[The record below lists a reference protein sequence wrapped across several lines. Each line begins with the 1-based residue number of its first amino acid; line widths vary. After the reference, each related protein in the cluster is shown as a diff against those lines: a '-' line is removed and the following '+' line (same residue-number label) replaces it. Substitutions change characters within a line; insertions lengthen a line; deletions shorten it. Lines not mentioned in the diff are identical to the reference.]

1 MHSINKANFA
11 ILDWFDH
18 HFKPRFTDMQNEL
31 KHLPAGNLDDAVCEK
46 FWIKPVGRIDC
57 KLIEEEWPQLQRIF
71 VTLAVKETTQSTIVK
86 KLCTY
91 SYSNR
96 IKKAL
101 FEYDKLVR
109 SIYTLE
115 YLMNPELQ
123 RQVQRSQNR
132 VESYHQLRAA
142 IAEVSGRKQLT
153 GKTDFVVDVSNECG
167 RLIALAIIYYNAA
180 LLTRL
185 LWRYQKEGH
194 KRGLALLS
202 KISPIAWQHIY
213 LLGHYLFNGQHH
225 IDLDEIIAHLKLC

>member
-1 MHSINKANFA
+1 MH
-11 ILDWFDH
+11 
-18 HFKPRFTDMQNEL
+18 
-31 KHLPAGNLDDAVCEK
+31 
-46 FWIKPVGRIDC
+46 
-57 KLIEEEWPQLQRIF
+57 IF
-71 VTLAVKETTQSTIVK
+71 CLLWAK
-86 KLCTY
+86 
-91 SYSNR
+91 
-96 IKKAL
+96 
-101 FEYDKLVR
+101 
-109 SIYTLE
+109 IYTTPHALNSIFGTFTE
-115 YLMNPELQ
+115 RNLHYQ
-123 RQVQRSQNR
+123 
-132 VESYHQLRAA
+132 SYHQLRAA

-153 GKTDFVVDVSNECG
+153 GKTDFAVDVSNECG